1 MAIKVSTLLAH
12 NTDVI
17 LDTTPTLGGAL
28 NTNNFPIANGLNP
41 VVISGNG
48 YPTITGTA
56 GQVLTTNGAG
66 ITTWTSPASGSI
78 TLVGDVTGSG
88 NSPVTTTIAPTGVIA
103 GPYGSSSVVGTFTVN
118 SKGQLTAAG
127 NSPISIT
134 PSAAGLGNVTN
145 SLQVINAGG
154 SPSIRQGT
162 GAPSGPDTLGAMYVD
177 RSVTNGDGIF
187 YYDGAAWQVIAQK
200 LNLYDEKTNGF
211 IAPVAQALDSIAL
224 GSGAETATTATGSL
238 AIGLQSLGRLPGG
251 VVQASGRFA
260 SNGDAQA
267 GRYMLRTNTISNT
280 PTEMFINGTAGLS
293 RLTLPDDAT
302 WTFRITVTGH
312 RTDLGNGHAGYTA
325 AGVIYRGAGASSTA
339 IQGSVQKVVLAE
351 SNPSWDINIS
361 ADNINGSLKVTVTGE
376 NSKTIRWV
384 ALIETVEIT
393 N

>member
-17 LDTTPTLGGAL
+17 LDSTPTLGGSL

-56 GQVLTTNGAG
+56 GQVLTTDGAG
-66 ITTWTSPASGSI
+66 ITSWTSPASGSI

-162 GAPSGPDTLGAMYVD
+162 GAPVGSDTLGAMYVD

-187 YYDGAAWQVIAQK
+187 YYDGTTWQVIAQK

-267 GRYMLRTNTISNT
+267 GRYMLRTTTISSS

-293 RLTLPDDAT
+293 RLILPDDST

-325 AGVIYRGAGASSTA
+325 AGVIYRGAGAPSTA